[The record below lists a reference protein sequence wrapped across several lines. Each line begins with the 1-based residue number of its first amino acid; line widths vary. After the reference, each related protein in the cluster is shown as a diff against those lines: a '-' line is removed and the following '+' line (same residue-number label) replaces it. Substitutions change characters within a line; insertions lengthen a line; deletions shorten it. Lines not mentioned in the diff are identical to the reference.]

1 MPAAALQIEDTPN
14 PHALKFITDQ
24 PWPAP
29 TGHPADKAPPMRS
42 YRTPEEAETAGD
54 ALAAAVFAAGPIVSV
69 MVVGHFVTVNKKPS
83 ARWAK
88 LKPKIEAVLRH
99 HLDV

>member
-1 MPAAALQIEDTPN
+1 MPPADLQIEETPN
-14 PHALKFITDQ
+14 PHALKFIADQ

-29 TGHPADKAPPMRS
+29 TGHPTDTPPAFRS
-42 YRTPEEAETAGD
+42 YRTPDEAETAGD

-88 LKPKIEAVLRH
+88 LKPKIEAVLQQD
-99 HLDV
+99 LEA